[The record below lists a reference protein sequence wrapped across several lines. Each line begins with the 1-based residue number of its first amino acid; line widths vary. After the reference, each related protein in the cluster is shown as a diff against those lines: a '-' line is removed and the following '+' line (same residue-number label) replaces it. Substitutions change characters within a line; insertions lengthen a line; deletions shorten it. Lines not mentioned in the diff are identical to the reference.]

1 MPSPNNQV
9 IWTVSALNH
18 EVKTL
23 LERGIG
29 QLWLEGEISNLSK
42 PASGHWYFSLKD
54 QKAQIR
60 VAMFKS
66 KNNRVAFNASN
77 GQHVLIRASVSLY
90 EARGEFQVIAEHMEE
105 AGTGKLMREF
115 EALKAKLKQEGLFE
129 TTFKQNIPRY
139 PNKIGIITS
148 PSGAAIRDALSVL
161 QRRCP
166 ATEVIIYPCVV
177 QGDKAASSI
186 INALGNALNRDE
198 CDVLL
203 MIRGGGSIED
213 MWCFNDETLAHLIHQ
228 SIIPI
233 ITGIGHEIDFT
244 IADFVADFRA
254 PTPSVAAE
262 SASIDN
268 NELKQQLDFLCSR
281 LSHLMNSSIS
291 QTQNQLNKKKQYLLS
306 SHPIHAV
313 NVFKH
318 RLTLLK
324 IQLKQ
329 SVQQSLN
336 QHQQTVQKLNQK
348 LNISTPLHVLDSLTI
363 KIDYLKKSLSHM
375 VLQQQN
381 QAKQHFFLQTQK
393 LDTLSPLKTLSRG
406 FASISQEKKPITS
419 VKQTKLNE
427 EINIH
432 LKDGKIKAKINDIKI
447 SNINSY

>member
-1 MPSPNNQV
+1 MPSASNQI

-29 QLWLEGEISNLSK
+29 RLWLEGEISNLSK

-54 QKAQIR
+54 QSAQIR

-66 KNNRVAFNASN
+66 KNNRVAFTAAN
-77 GQHVLIRASVSLY
+77 GQQVLIKASVSLY

-115 EALKAKLKQEGLFE
+115 EALKAKLKTEGLFD

-139 PNKIGIITS
+139 PKKIGIITS
-148 PSGAAIRDALSVL
+148 PTGAAVKDALSVL
-161 QRRCP
+161 KRRCP
-166 ATEVIIYPCVV
+166 ATEIIIYPCVV
-177 QGDKAASSI
+177 QGETAANSI
-186 INALGNALNRDE
+186 IQALGHALTRNE

-213 MWCFNDETLAHLIHQ
+213 MWCFNDEPLAHLMYQ
-228 SIIPI
+228 SSIPI

-268 NELKQQLDFLCSR
+268 NELKQQLDYMSGQLHHLI
-281 LSHLMNSSIS
+281 LSHLAQAKNKL
-291 QTQNQLNKKKQYLLS
+291 QQKQQHLLALHPNQAIQ
-306 SHPIHAV
+306 AFV
-313 NVFKH
+313 H
-318 RLTLLK
+318 RLALLK

-329 SVQQSLN
+329 SIEHKLHEHLQQIKSLQQRLQHSTPNKNISELTSRNQYLYTQLIHLVQQH
-336 QHQQTVQKLNQK
+336 HQNAGQQFA
-348 LNISTPLHVLDSLTI
+348 
-363 KIDYLKKSLSHM
+363 LKTH
-375 VLQQQN
+375 
-381 QAKQHFFLQTQK
+381 K

-406 FASISQEKKPITS
+406 YALVSREQVAINS
-419 VKQTKLNE
+419 VKQTQ
-427 EINIH
+427 INNDIAIQ
-432 LKDGKIKAKINDIKI
+432 LKDGLITAKIK
-447 SNINSY
+447 NIEPNL